1 MMATSHGVEADNVA
15 AARQLLERCGLEH
28 AALSGDQ
35 AIERAGK
42 IAAAAAD
49 YERTRRPDLGA
60 VFDEHVADEFQ
71 LQDVDATMSTM
82 TDDPYLDHV
91 PVMTGGVG
99 REEVRRFYA
108 DHFIGK
114 WPPDTEVAPLS
125 RTVGENRV
133 VDELIISYTHT
144 NEMPALLPGIAATG
158 RRVELP
164 HVVVM
169 GFEGDKVAYEHIYW
183 DQASALVQVG
193 VLDPSGLPVSGAEQ
207 ARKLLD
213 KSLPTNELISSAR
226 A

>member
-1 MMATSHGVEADNVA
+1 MTTSHGVESDEVA

-28 AALSGDQ
+28 SALSGAQ
-35 AIERAGK
+35 AIERAAE
-42 IAAAAAD
+42 IATAAAD
-49 YERTRRPDLGA
+49 YERRRRPDLGA

-99 REEVRRFYA
+99 REEVRHFYA
-108 DHFIGK
+108 NHFIGK

-133 VDELIISYTHT
+133 VDELIVSFTHT
-144 NEMPALLPGIAATG
+144 NEMPALLPGIAASG
-158 RRVELP
+158 RHVKLP

-169 GFEGDKVAYEHIYW
+169 GFEGGKVAYEHIYW

-193 VLDPSGLPVSGAEQ
+193 ALDPSGLPVTGAEQ
-207 ARKLLD
+207 ASKLLD
-213 KSLPTNELISSAR
+213 KSLPTNEMISSTR